1 MPYPH
6 RGSIAMLA
14 FILTLLPQTIARAQ
28 EAPRVS
34 LGIAE
39 QTELIEELPL
49 TGTLTAPNTALL
61 APRVE
66 GPLERI
72 DAGIGDRVEAGTVLA
87 VLDTELA
94 RLELRS
100 ATAAVEEAAAELDD
114 AQRRLDEARNL
125 AERQSVAA
133 SEVRAREAEVRRD
146 RAVLERRGA
155 ERALQAAL
163 LVRHRLEAPFAG
175 VIARR
180 MADPGEWVDP
190 DTPVFELAQTD
201 PLQLDLRV
209 PQRHYGRIEAGTAVR
224 IRLDALPEPTLEA
237 TVTTV
242 VPVSDPDARTFL
254 VRIDLPNPEGRMT
267 PGMSARATLRIDTGR
282 SGVVV
287 PRDALIRYPD
297 GRISVWIVEGG
308 GPVRTVT
315 EQRIETG
322 IRFGDRIAVTRGLEA
337 GTAVVVEGNEALQE
351 GQAVR
356 MQESD

>member
-6 RGSIAMLA
+6 RGSITVLA
-14 FILTLLPQTIARAQ
+14 FMLTLLPLTIARAQ

-34 LGIAE
+34 LGVAE
-39 QTELIEELPL
+39 RRDLIEELPL
-49 TGTLTAPNTALL
+49 TGTLTAPNAALL

-66 GPLERI
+66 GPLERLE
-72 DAGIGDRVEAGTVLA
+72 AGIGERVEAGTVLA
-87 VLDTELA
+87 VLDAELA

-114 AQRRLDEARNL
+114 AQRRLDEARDL

-146 RAVLERRGA
+146 RAVLERRRA
-155 ERALQAAL
+155 ERELRAAL
-163 LVRHRLEAPFAG
+163 LARHRLDAPFAG

-190 DTPVFELAQTD
+190 DTPVFELVQTD
-201 PLQLDLRV
+201 PLYLDLRV
-209 PQRHYGRIEAGTAVR
+209 PQRHYGRIEAGTAAR
-224 IRLDALPEPTLEA
+224 IRLDARPERTLEA
-237 TVTTV
+237 TVTTL

-254 VRIDLPNPEGRMT
+254 VRIDLPNPDDRMT

-282 SGVVV
+282 SGVVIS
-287 PRDALIRYPD
+287 RDALIRYPD
-297 GRISVWIVEGG
+297 GRITVWIAEGD

-315 EQRIETG
+315 EQRVETG
-322 IRFGDRIAVTRGLEA
+322 LRFGDRIAVMRGLEA
-337 GTAVVVEGNEALQE
+337 GTPVVIEGNEALQE
-351 GQAVR
+351 GQTVR
-356 MQESD
+356 VQNDG